1 MHKIDGAGHINNL
14 FVPEDALLNRP
25 PTEITADWLNALQME
40 IANVITWAEIN
51 LNKSDNTQLLAAL
64 QAKFAVLAPSGD
76 YATKSAVQLD
86 DYKIADADVVGSAD
100 ALVASYFPAITDL
113 SGAHGMVLH
122 VRARAANTSASP
134 TFTPN
139 NGVVA
144 AKTIVKGNLLPLVA
158 GDIAGAGFWA
168 ELRYDYEDDNW
179 VLLNPAKGLQP
190 EVQSALLGEIR
201 YVCQANA
208 PAGWLK
214 ANGVAISRT
223 TYSALFG
230 VVGTMF
236 GPGNGS
242 TTFNL
247 PDLRGEF
254 IRGLD
259 DGRGVDAGRGLGS
272 KQKGSL
278 LGYDKFNDAVFGL
291 STTSDVGSTSQT
303 VVGVDAYDVNDYVGA
318 RLRGATDATSNT
330 LPGASDGASGGY
342 SGVSRPRNIALLPII
357 YTGVF

>member
-1 MHKIDGAGHINNL
+1 MHKIDGAGHMNNL
-14 FVPEDALLNRP
+14 FVMEDALLNRP
-25 PTEITADWLNALQME
+25 PTEITADWLNAVQME
-40 IANVITWAEIN
+40 IANVITWAEIT

-64 QAKFAVLAPSGD
+64 QAKFAALAPSGD

-86 DYKIADADVVGSAD
+86 DYKIADADVVGSAN

-113 SGAHGMVLH
+113 SGAHGMVLT
-122 VRARAANTSASP
+122 VRALAANTSATP

-144 AKTIVKGNLLPLVA
+144 AKTIVKGNNLPLVA

-168 ELRYDYEDDNW
+168 GLRYDLTLDKW
-179 VLLNPAKGLQP
+179 VLQNPATGLQP
-190 EVQSALLGEIR
+190 LVQPALLGEIR
-201 YVCQANA
+201 HVCQATA

-214 ANGVAISRT
+214 ANGAAISRS

-230 VVGTMF
+230 VINTMF

-254 IRGLD
+254 IRGWD
-259 DGRGVDAGRGLGS
+259 DGRGVDSGRGLGS
-272 KQKGSL
+272 SQSDEFKSHTHQYTDRYIGGSGSVSYDTGSL
-278 LGYDKFNDAVFGL
+278 GG
-291 STTSDVGSTSQT
+291 SITGTTV
-303 VVGVDAYDVNDYVGA
+303 AN
-318 RLRGATDATSNT
+318 
-330 LPGASDGASGGY
+330 GGIET
-342 SGVSRPRNIALLPII
+342 RPRNIALLPII